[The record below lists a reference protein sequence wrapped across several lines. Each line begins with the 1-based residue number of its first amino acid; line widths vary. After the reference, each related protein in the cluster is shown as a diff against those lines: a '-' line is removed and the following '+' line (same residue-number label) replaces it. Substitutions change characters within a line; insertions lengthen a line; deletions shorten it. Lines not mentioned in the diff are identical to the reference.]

1 MTTMEKLFGATAPD
15 VVEPAPEFPQD
26 APVQQPAADVSPA
39 TDSAPAAVYGNGD
52 APVEPTDPKPA
63 EPGFVPLKAMLDE
76 RDRYR
81 DAKAERDRLKDQLD
95 NLKRERET
103 VKPPDPIADPEAYDA
118 HVQRALWQQNVRFSE
133 RLAVKEYGAD
143 AVKAAKDWW
152 VDLEKQNPAF
162 AQIVSRQEDPIEYVV
177 KEHRRHLALAEI
189 GDKSIDDFVR
199 ERAAKLGLTVAPAAA
214 ASAPQPA
221 PVTMQRPAVAAPPRS
236 IAAETSAAGPRTVVE
251 PSAVHRKL
259 FGSQA

>member
-1 MTTMEKLFGATAPD
+1 METMEKLFGENPPSNS
-15 VVEPAPEFPQD
+15 VVTPESAPE
-26 APVQQPAADVSPA
+26 APVQQPEAAPPPA
-39 TDSAPAAVYGNGD
+39 DEVLPEAIYGTAEAAPEQ
-52 APVEPTDPKPA
+52 PEPKPA

-177 KEHRRHLALAEI
+177 KEHRRHQALAEI

-199 ERAAKLGLTVAPAAA
+199 DRAAKLGLTVAPAAA

>member
-1 MTTMEKLFGATAPD
+1 METMEKLFGETPSNSVA
-15 VVEPAPEFPQD
+15 APEVVPE
-26 APVQQPAADVSPA
+26 APVQQPEAEAPPVVEDLPVAIYGDPKPA
-39 TDSAPAAVYGNGD
+39 EEQA
-52 APVEPTDPKPA
+52 EQKPA

-103 VKPPDPIADPEAYDA
+103 VKTPDPIADPEGYDA

-133 RLAVKEYGAD
+133 RLAVKEYGAE
-143 AVKAAKDWW
+143 AVKAAKAWW

-177 KEHRRHLALAEI
+177 KEHRRHQALAEI